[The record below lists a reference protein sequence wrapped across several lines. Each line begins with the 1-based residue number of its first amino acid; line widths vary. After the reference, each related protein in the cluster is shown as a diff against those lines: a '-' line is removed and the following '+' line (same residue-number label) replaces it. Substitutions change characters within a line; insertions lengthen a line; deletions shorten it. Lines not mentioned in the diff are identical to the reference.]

1 MKEVSATVTTTGQDL
16 SVKKSLRFGFQNGD
30 TAKVGGDEI
39 VENLARKHIDLY
51 CVQNS
56 RWKEDSAKMISSKDC
71 MQISFGFGAKPG

>member
-16 SVKKSLRFGFQNGD
+16 SLKKSLRFGFQNGN
-30 TAKVGGDEI
+30 TVKIGGDEI

-56 RWKEDSAKMISSKDC
+56 R
-71 MQISFGFGAKPG
+71 